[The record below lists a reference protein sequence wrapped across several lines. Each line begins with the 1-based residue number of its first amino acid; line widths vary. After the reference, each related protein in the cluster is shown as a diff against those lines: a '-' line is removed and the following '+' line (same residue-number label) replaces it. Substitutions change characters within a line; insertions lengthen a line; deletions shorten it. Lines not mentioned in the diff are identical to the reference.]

1 MTDAVASVTG
11 EATSDRTASGVRM
24 ASQAMAA
31 QLVVNLA
38 GALAVALL
46 FDSSVPAALLQ
57 PWLLTFSGFWLARV
71 ALLLSFIR
79 AAPSTA
85 DRLGRWRRLWTAGL
99 LVSAS
104 LWGAGGWLFY
114 PHLGGV
120 DHDVLFIIGYTLC
133 IAAVPVLLNHPRAFM
148 LFPVLFFGPIV
159 VRIAT
164 SGQGSGLSQAGVLLL
179 IFALTLLLVKQFRR
193 SLLYTFELQQQAD
206 QLLKQLRIEKSSA
219 DAARGAAE
227 AANRAKTQ
235 FFVAASHDLRQ
246 PLHAMGLLASALRHK
261 NLDVESAHLVGSIN
275 ESVDALEGL
284 FSQLLDLTRLD
295 SGVIEAQPQR
305 FGLNELYR
313 KLRLRFEPLAF
324 EKGLAL
330 RFRGASHHVWA
341 DLLLVERIV
350 HNLVSNAIRY
360 TGDGTVLI
368 GCRRRGD
375 RLLLQVW
382 DTGPG
387 IDEREQGRVFDEL
400 YQVPNE
406 LRADSPHRRGLGL
419 GLSIVR
425 RLAALMDA
433 PITLHSR
440 KGHGSVFTLELPV
453 GPAQSEREPPLP
465 PPARPHVGLTLKGR
479 QIIVVEDDPD
489 VSSSLET
496 MLVGWVAEVVALN
509 GEASCAAWMAA
520 NPAAAPPD
528 LLLVGHSME
537 SEGSG
542 LDIIVSLRGHFG
554 EVTPAIVVGDNA
566 LPVRDM
572 QAQHSRVHL
581 MLKPVVPVKLRALIG
596 FKLGEVGH

>member
-1 MTDAVASVTG
+1 MT
-11 EATSDRTASGVRM
+11 EALAAGIEEPSINVPQLQARSGF
-24 ASQAMAA
+24 SAMAA
-31 QLVVNLA
+31 QLVVNLT
-38 GALAVALL
+38 GWVAVALL
-46 FDSSVPAALLQ
+46 FRNEVPAAVLQ
-57 PWLLTFSGFWLARV
+57 PWQWAFAAFWLVRFG
-71 ALLLSFIR
+71 ALLPLGR
-79 AAPSTA
+79 AASPAVASS
-85 DRLGRWRRLWTAGL
+85 GRWWAVWVAGML
-99 LVSAS
+99 INSS
-104 LWGAGGWLFY
+104 LWGTGAWLFFPY
-114 PHLGGV
+114 LDSSRVGV
-120 DHDVLFIIGYTLC
+120 LLIIGYTLC
-133 IAAVPVLLNHPRAFM
+133 IAAAPVLLNHPRAFL
-148 LFPVLFFGPIV
+148 LFPVLYFGPIV

-164 SGQGSGLSQAGVLLL
+164 SGRHDAAAEAGTMLVV
-179 IFALTLLLVKQFRR
+179 FALTFLLVRAFRHSLLRTRDLQSQTDELLL
-193 SLLYTFELQQQAD
+193 
-206 QLLKQLRIEKSSA
+206 QLRVEKTSA

-246 PLHAMGLLASALRHK
+246 PLHAMGLLASALRQK
-261 NLDVESAHLVGSIN
+261 NLDVESARLAGSIN

-295 SGVIEAQPQR
+295 SGVIEAQPQH
-305 FGLNELYR
+305 FDLNELYR

-368 GCRRRGD
+368 GCRRRGN

-387 IDEREQGRVFDEL
+387 IDECEQARVFEEL

-406 LRADSPHRRGLGL
+406 LRADSPQRRGLGL

-453 GPAQSEREPPLP
+453 GQAQPEPPLP
-465 PPARPHVGLTLKGR
+465 PPPAKPQLGLTLKGR
-479 QIIVVEDDPD
+479 QVILFEDDPAA
-489 VSSSLET
+489 SSALEA
-496 MLVGWVAEVVALN
+496 MLAGWGAEVVALN
-509 GEASCAAWMAA
+509 GAASCAAWMAA

-528 LLLVGHSME
+528 LLLVGHTME
-537 SEGSG
+537 PEGSG
-542 LDIIVSLRGHFG
+542 MDAIVALRGHFG
-554 EVTPAIVVGDNA
+554 EVTPAILIGDNA
-566 LPVRDM
+566 LPIREI

-581 MLKPVVPVKLRALIG
+581 MLRPVVPVKLRALIG
-596 FKLGEVGH
+596 FKLGEAAH